1 MMSSSSNTSSG
12 ASTCRFPEVEFG
24 QTADGMLAARV
35 ADNAFAMAW
44 GREGAHYLVTAWRIS
59 RPIAEWKRADFYGH
73 SGDLADEAAFRA
85 RVLENAEHQ
94 RERQALGRREIQS
107 RAHTPWGTSQ
117 GATIY
122 AEGVE
127 CHSTAGHGGFK
138 LSAKRNRKVHSLL
151 RVRGGFYEEDEA
163 WAIVAISFPHLFT
176 SFERRCAERTMKDS
190 WPDEWEVITGRVL
203 QPGESRRKDERAFL
217 AEHADDWLVQ
227 SAILSDQHPG
237 FTEVIATRGG
247 HHGHDVE
254 RRRFLV
260 PSSEYR
266 IGRFGFVVDPDRHA
280 EYSDVSSFPGI
291 YGKRVA

>member
-1 MMSSSSNTSSG
+1 MSSSPNTASAVRTSG
-12 ASTCRFPEVEFG
+12 FPEVEFG
-24 QTADGMLAARV
+24 RTADGMIAARV
-35 ADNAFAMAW
+35 ADNAFAMAP
-44 GREGAHYLVTAWRIS
+44 GRDGGHYLVTAWRIIK
-59 RPIAEWKRADFYGH
+59 PIAEWKRADFYGH

-94 RERQALGRREIQS
+94 RELQALGRREIQS

-138 LSAKRNRKVHSLL
+138 LSADRNRKVHSLL

-176 SFERRCAERTMKDS
+176 SFESRCAERTMKDN
-190 WPDEWEVITGRVL
+190 WPDEWETITGTVL

-217 AEHADDWLVQ
+217 AKHADDWLVQ

-237 FTEVIATRGG
+237 FTEVIATQGG
-247 HHGHDVE
+247 RHGHDVE

-260 PSSEYR
+260 PSAEYKMS
-266 IGRFGFVVDPDRHA
+266 RFGFVVDPDRHA
-280 EYSDVSSFPGI
+280 SCDGASSFPSV